1 LDVASGRAAIDSDFF
16 FSSLFSFLSSFFLA
30 AAVKIVS
37 LSRGL
42 KKEFL
47 TTKRRRA
54 EAAAFT
60 RVFSLPTNAND

>member
-16 FSSLFSFLSSFFLA
+16 SSLFPFFFFFPCGRRQ
-30 AAVKIVS
+30 IVS

-42 KKEFL
+42 EKEEFL

-60 RVFSLPTNAND
+60 RFFSLPTNAND